1 MIVQNVALQRGL
13 LAGESKCRSTL
24 ARPALRVAEEHR
36 RPLLVVLTLFA
47 SAVIANAAE
56 PPLARTVGF
65 YHWGGQYPT
74 SVSQGV
80 EQIAALGGKLARITL
95 SPRYYVDYNLGGGC
109 YPNFSLSAIVQEP
122 DVKKALENEQIEV
135 FMLTAYDGLTFGDCI
150 RHRHLEPAF
159 YTPSNIAAIVKEYS
173 DLTLYLYETYRH
185 THKRFIVSNWESDN
199 EVYCGAAYAYAMD
212 LAFRVACNARY
223 QSAYEGNRSPDDSIR
238 GLILWFQSRQQGIE
252 EGRNR
257 ALNRGIGGKRVYLAP
272 EFCVVRAL
280 RDAGFKSVLY
290 DVLPFVIF
298 DYVSYSSYESINQ
311 AEPEKALLADLN
323 TIQDVVGS
331 SAIILGEV
339 GFARSAWTTE
349 GAVVRTDRVI
359 NAAVSWGVS
368 YVFQWNM
375 YDQNAMDDFGICDVA
390 GQPTALAEYYKQRLK
405 VTNATAYPVVPK

>member
-1 MIVQNVALQRGL
+1 
-13 LAGESKCRSTL
+13 
-24 ARPALRVAEEHR
+24 
-36 RPLLVVLTLFA
+36 
-47 SAVIANAAE
+47 
-56 PPLARTVGF
+56 
-65 YHWGGQYPT
+65 
-74 SVSQGV
+74 
-80 EQIAALGGKLARITL
+80 
-95 SPRYYVDYNLGGGC
+95 
-109 YPNFSLSAIVQEP
+109 
-122 DVKKALENEQIEV
+122 
-135 FMLTAYDGLTFGDCI
+135 
-150 RHRHLEPAF
+150 
-159 YTPSNIAAIVKEYS
+159 VKEYS

-199 EVYCGAAYAYAMD
+199 EVYCGAAYAYVMD
-212 LAFRVACNARY
+212 PAFRVSCNARY

-359 NAAVSWGVS
+359 NAAVSWGVP

-375 YDQNAMDDFGICDVA
+375 YDQNAMDDFGICDIA